1 MKKILFSI
9 LILMSVYLYSEDLI
23 EYKVQAG
30 DTLSKISKEFL
41 SDPSKWRELL
51 QYNKVDNPNKI
62 VPGMTLKIPDN
73 LAKKKTEV
81 KNIAK
86 LSKKLGTVKYK
97 KENDTE
103 WKEAELNQLFA
114 NDDTIITKETSSADI
129 YFFDEPKVMVQVK
142 ENTIMKVKQEK
153 VKSIHLSL
161 GETFVKF
168 LTHSKETKDPK
179 FNVVTQTAVA
189 GVRGTEFTSST
200 DKDGLDT
207 YACTKGLIQ
216 VGAQGKIVEV
226 PAGYAT
232 SVKKGEAPAEPQKIL
247 QKVKIKPVI
256 KQQE

>member
-1 MKKILFSI
+1 MKKVKFIFIL
-9 LILMSVYLYSEDLI
+9 LITIFIYSEELI
-23 EYKVQAG
+23 EYKVQSG
-30 DTLSKISKEFL
+30 DTLSKISKEYL

-62 VPGMTLKIPDN
+62 VPGMTLKIPDH
-73 LAKKKTEV
+73 LAKKKVEV

-86 LSKKLGTVKYK
+86 LSKKLGIVKFK
-97 KENDTE
+97 KENDTD

-129 YFFDEPKVMVQVK
+129 YFFDDPKVMVQVK

-153 VKSIHLSL
+153 VKSIHLSV
-161 GETFVKF
+161 GETFIKF
-168 LTHSKETKDPK
+168 LTHSKETKEPK

-207 YACTKGLIQ
+207 YSCTKGLIQ

-226 PAGYAT
+226 PEGFVT
-232 SVKKGEAPAEPQKIL
+232 TVKKGEAPAEPQKIL

-256 KQQE
+256 KQN